1 MGGSYLGLLGK
12 IAAAEAPE
20 LGPSCVC
27 APQARPRAVGDAVD
41 ECGGVPKVAQNGQN
55 REFGRQILRTTIKF
69 CASTNSIF
77 RFGIIKCVYGASFR
91 ALGLR
96 IDSGRKLEQ
105 INSETTELS

>member
-1 MGGSYLGLLGK
+1 MGGSDLGLLGE

-55 REFGRQILRTTIKF
+55 REFGRQISRMTIKF
-69 CASTNSIF
+69 CGRTNSIF
-77 RFGIIKCVYGASFR
+77 RFGIIKYVYGASFR

-96 IDSGRKLEQ
+96 IDAVRSCMKVEQ
-105 INSETTELS
+105 INS